1 MLGKFIFCFVVALT
15 VTWCLP
21 VQAKIESNGSI
32 TYKEAVKAGKKS
44 LKKIEKKSIRDI
56 IREVLERHEK
66 TQQTF
71 PVPLYDSI
79 YWDRMENG
87 A

>member
-1 MLGKFIFCFVVALT
+1 MLGKFIFCFVVAVT
-15 VTWCLP
+15 VAWCLP

-44 LKKIEKKSIRDI
+44 LKKIEKKSNI
-56 IREVLERHEK
+56 IIDTRGKFSNKLLKVIK
-66 TQQTF
+66 
-71 PVPLYDSI
+71 
-79 YWDRMENG
+79 